1 MEKRIQDLTEKLYK
15 EGVEKGN
22 AQADVIITEANNN
35 AKNIIEQANK
45 DAEQIIALAKKQ
57 NEDLKQNTINELKL
71 YAGQTVEAVK
81 TSLTDCIT
89 NSIVEKVVKEVLD
102 DKKYMQELILRLVA
116 EWSKK
121 EDLVIECEDAQS
133 LTTYF
138 TTKAKDLLDK
148 GVKIEEVN
156 GYKHS
161 FSVKPADGSYKIV
174 FGESEFEELFKD
186 FLRPALV
193 ELLYK

>member
-22 AQADVIITEANNN
+22 AQADVIITDAKNN
-35 AKNIIEQANK
+35 AKDIIDQAHEEAK
-45 DAEQIIALAKKQ
+45 QIIAIAKKQ
-57 NEDLKQNTINELKL
+57 NEDLKQKTINELKL
-71 YAGQTVEAVK
+71 YAAQTVEAVK

-89 NSIVEKVVKEVLD
+89 NSIVENATQEVLD
-102 DKKYMQELILRLVA
+102 DKKYMQELILRLVT

-121 EDLVIECEDAQS
+121 EDLVIESEDAQS
-133 LTTYF
+133 LRSFF
-138 TTKAKDLLDK
+138 TVKAKDLLDK
-148 GVKIEEVN
+148 SIKIEEVN
-156 GYKHS
+156 GHKHS

-174 FGESEFEELFKD
+174 FGDSEFEELFKD
-186 FLRPALV
+186 FLRPTLI